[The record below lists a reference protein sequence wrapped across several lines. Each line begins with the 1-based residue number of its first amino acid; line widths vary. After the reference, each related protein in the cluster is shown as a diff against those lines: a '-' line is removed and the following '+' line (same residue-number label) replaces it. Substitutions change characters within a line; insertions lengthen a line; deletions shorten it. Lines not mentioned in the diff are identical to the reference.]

1 MRIFVLTLS
10 TVSALAWVNPFG
22 MYNTSAT
29 SALNM
34 VPPAE
39 VHADALKYKCEDIQA
54 AFAAGTDTSNSSLKF
69 KTIPGVDVKGHH
81 LRRCADNQTTLSD
94 LQCSKPTHKAQFY
107 PFLLS
112 MFHFTSLSRLP
123 MQSMHARPV
132 RARSSCMSLC
142 CLHVLASEHASLARS
157 ARMCCKI

>member
-81 LRRCADNQTTLSD
+81 LWRCADNQTTLSD
-94 LQCSKPTHKAQFY
+94 LQAHTQGPD
-107 PFLLS
+107 LLLPGCNVS
-112 MFHFTSLSRLP
+112 FHFALT
-123 MQSMHARPV
+123 V
-132 RARSSCMSLC
+132 SS
-142 CLHVLASEHASLARS
+142 
-157 ARMCCKI
+157 